1 MVTTVSK
8 MGALFLEMETRKV
21 VNVTIK
27 TEGQAK
33 PVPVPKDKKVK

>member
-1 MVTTVSK
+1 VSK

-33 PVPVPKDKKVK
+33 PVPVPEVKEVKK

>member
-1 MVTTVSK
+1 MSK
-8 MGALFLEMETRKV
+8 MGALFLEMETQRKV

-27 TEGQAK
+27 TGGQAK